1 MHRIT
6 KVLYSGAIAC
16 SIVAGAVGSAS
27 AVGTGNEGCTPGYW
41 KNHVSAW
48 DEYEPTDTAGSV
60 FVALTSTAGQKN
72 YPGLADKTLLQSLQ
86 GGGDSTLSG
95 AATILLRA
103 ATAAVL
109 NAAED
114 DFGYPRTR
122 FASDDDPTGIIP
134 DVNAALRNGNRSQML
149 NLARSLDRL
158 NNLGCPL

>member
-48 DEYEPTDTAGSV
+48 DEFSPNQTAGSV
-60 FVALTSTAGQKN
+60 FKALTTDSGKRA
-72 YPGLADKTLLQSLQ
+72 YPGLASKTLLQTLD
-86 GGGDSTLSG
+86 GGGGSTLSG

-103 ATAAVL
+103 GTAAVL

-114 DFGYPRTR
+114 DLGYPRTR
-122 FASDDDPTGIIP
+122 FASEADPVGIIP
-134 DVNAALRNGNRSQML
+134 AVNQALASRNRDRILKLAAE
-149 NLARSLDRL
+149 LDRL